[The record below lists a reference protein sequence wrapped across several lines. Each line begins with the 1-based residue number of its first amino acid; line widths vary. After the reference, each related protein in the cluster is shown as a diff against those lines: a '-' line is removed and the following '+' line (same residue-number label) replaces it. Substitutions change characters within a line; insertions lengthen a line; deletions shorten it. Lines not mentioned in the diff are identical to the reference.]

1 MNTDLKSGFPTV
13 FGGDVVVVNPATKE
27 KGAEIDA
34 EASKLPN
41 KEKEAFLGKVMAT
54 MWGDIEIIAISED
67 CTRFNVGDRALGT
80 PETMKS
86 ATVTPD
92 GQYLIVN
99 ERTFKGKW

>member
-1 MNTDLKSGFPTV
+1 MNTEIKTGYPSV

-27 KGAEIDA
+27 KGAAIDA

-41 KEKEAFLGKVMAT
+41 KEKEAFLSKVMSK
-54 MWGDIEIIAISED
+54 MWGAIEIVAVAED
-67 CTRFNVGDRALGT
+67 CVRFKVGDSALGT
-80 PETMKS
+80 PESMKS

-92 GQYLIVN
+92 GQYLIIN

>member
-1 MNTDLKSGFPTV
+1 MNTDLTPGYPTV

-34 EASKLPN
+34 EASQLPKKLQ
-41 KEKEAFLGKVMAT
+41 EEFLSKVMAK
-54 MWGDIEIIAISED
+54 MWGDIEIIAVSEE
-67 CTRFNVGDRALGT
+67 CTRFCQGDRALGT
-80 PETMKS
+80 PESMKS

-92 GQYLIVN
+92 GQYLIIN

>member
-1 MNTDLKSGFPTV
+1 MNTEIQPGFPTV

-27 KGAEIDA
+27 KGAKIDE

-41 KEKEAFLGKVMAT
+41 KEKEAFLSKVMAK
-54 MWGDIEIIAISED
+54 MWGSIEIVAVADD
-67 CTRFNVGDRALGT
+67 CTRFHAGDKALGT
-80 PETMKS
+80 PESMKS

-92 GQYLIVN
+92 GQYLIIN